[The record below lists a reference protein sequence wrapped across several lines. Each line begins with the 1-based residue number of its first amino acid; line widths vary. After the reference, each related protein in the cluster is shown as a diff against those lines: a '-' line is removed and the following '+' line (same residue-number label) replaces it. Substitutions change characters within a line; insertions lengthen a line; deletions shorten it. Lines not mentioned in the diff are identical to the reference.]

1 MPRTALLISALLA
14 AGTTFYDGA
23 GRVTGSARTDEHGVV
38 HFYDPAGRGR
48 ATAHTDEH
56 GVIHFYD
63 PAGRSTGT
71 ARPKE

>member
-1 MPRTALLISALLA
+1 MPRTALLVSILLA

-38 HFYDPAGRGR
+38 HFYDPAGR
-48 ATAHTDEH
+48 
-56 GVIHFYD
+56 
-63 PAGRSTGT
+63 STGT